1 MMPTTD
7 SPHQASRPR
16 KEWIVT
22 YTQRD
27 VDAIREQIEQA
38 EAAKRYWLVLVLIVT
53 VAALIGAIVL
63 LLTSYGLYSRST
75 AEKNR
80 LAEEN
85 TALKSRTE
93 RLQQELDAIRAQ
105 QEKEAQLRAE
115 MEAKLNKLRAS
126 ALSSIANSRE
136 MGEFARMVYNLP
148 QSRLE
153 LTQKPP
159 DHIFRNWKVQ
169 SGSTTEV
176 YTLVGG
182 FVDGK
187 WVIYSNLIA
196 RRTS

>member
-1 MMPTTD
+1 MVPTTD
-7 SPHQASRPR
+7 PPRQANQPR
-16 KEWIVT
+16 REWVVT

-63 LLTSYGLYSRST
+63 LLTSYGLYARST
-75 AEKNR
+75 SERNR
-80 LAEEN
+80 LAEEAA
-85 TALKSRTE
+85 TLKSRTDS
-93 RLQQELDAIRAQ
+93 LQQELDAIKAQ
-105 QEKEAQLRAE
+105 QEKDAQARAE
-115 MEAKLNKLRAS
+115 MEARLNKLRSA
-126 ALSSIANSRE
+126 ALSSIASSRE

-159 DHIFRNWKVQ
+159 DSIFRNWKFQ
-169 SGSTTEV
+169 SGSTTEI

-187 WVIYSNLIA
+187 WVIYSNLVA